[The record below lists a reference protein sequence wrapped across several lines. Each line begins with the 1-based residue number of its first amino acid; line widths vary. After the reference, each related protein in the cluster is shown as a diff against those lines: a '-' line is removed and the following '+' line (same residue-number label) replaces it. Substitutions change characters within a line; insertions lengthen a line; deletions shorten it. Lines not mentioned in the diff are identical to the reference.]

1 MISIHVNLN
10 LPAISYGSVHLPS
23 VVVVTSSVVALRDV
37 VDVVDVLLDELL
49 EELLDELVLLDEL
62 LDVSHPHPS
71 QL

>member
-1 MISIHVNLN
+1 MNLN
-10 LPAISYGSVHLPS
+10 LPAISYGSVHFLS
-23 VVVVTSSVVALRDV
+23 VVVVTSSVVTLRDV
-37 VDVVDVLLDELL
+37 VDVVDVLVLLDELL